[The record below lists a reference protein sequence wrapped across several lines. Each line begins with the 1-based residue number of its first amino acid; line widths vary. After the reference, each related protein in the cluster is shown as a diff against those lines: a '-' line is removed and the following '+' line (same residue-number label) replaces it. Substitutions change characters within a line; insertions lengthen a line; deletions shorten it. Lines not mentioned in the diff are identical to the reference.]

1 VYYEEDERE
10 GKTIFVRLNLLVV
23 PVSVL
28 PGAAVVGLLV
38 IWEIAT
44 VFVAEEQYAS

>member
-10 GKTIFVRLNLLVV
+10 GKPIFVRHNLLVV

-28 PGAAVVGLLV
+28 PGTAVAGWLV
-38 IWEIAT
+38 IWEIA
-44 VFVAEEQYAS
+44 VVLVAEEQ